1 MKNLFMKFDFASSL
15 KMPFYK
21 KKFRYGGY
29 ATLVTAVVIAMLILL
44 NLLVDQFDLMADL
57 TRNRLFTLSEQ
68 TFGVLDGLEYEI
80 DIISLSE
87 PGAENPVAMQII
99 EQYTARSPKVS
110 FSAIDP
116 VRNPQLVMKYQKD
129 GGTIAQGSIIVE
141 NRDMNRF
148 KVISAHELINFR
160 MDRQQQPVAESL
172 AVEQRL
178 TGGIIYVT
186 TEELPVIY
194 TLTGHGQD
202 PIPFEIRRQLE
213 VENYRIEEVNLMTT
227 DVPEDAHALLVIS
240 PKRDL
245 SDTEEQRMRNFLENQ
260 GRAIFLMDIM
270 SQGLPRFEALFKS
283 YGVELSRLIVV
294 EGDADMHVGNPLWL
308 VPEME
313 AHDVMTPLRTAD
325 MPMVI
330 VPVSQ
335 AIDIMDV
342 RRRTLEIE
350 PLLVTSESAWGKTNL
365 ESQTVEKEAGDV
377 EGPFNIGVA
386 VTDNVFIDNQT
397 RTTKMI
403 LVANAGFLGSEV
415 VGQVPGNKNF
425 LLNSLNWIQ
434 DREEA
439 ISIRPRSLATP
450 RLNMNWQ
457 QQLMLAGV
465 AIVLIPF
472 MILGSGLFV
481 WLKRRHL

>member
-1 MKNLFMKFDFASSL
+1 
-15 KMPFYK
+15 
-21 KKFRYGGY
+21 
-29 ATLVTAVVIAMLILL
+29 
-44 NLLVDQFDLMADL
+44 
-57 TRNRLFTLSEQ
+57 
-68 TFGVLDGLEYEI
+68 
-80 DIISLSE
+80 
-87 PGAENPVAMQII
+87 
-99 EQYTARSPKVS
+99 
-110 FSAIDP
+110 
-116 VRNPQLVMKYQKD
+116 
-129 GGTIAQGSIIVE
+129 
-141 NRDMNRF
+141 
-148 KVISAHELINFR
+148 
-160 MDRQQQPVAESL
+160 
-172 AVEQRL
+172 
-178 TGGIIYVT
+178 
-186 TEELPVIY
+186 
-194 TLTGHGQD
+194 
-202 PIPFEIRRQLE
+202 
-213 VENYRIEEVNLMTT
+213 
-227 DVPEDAHALLVIS
+227 
-240 PKRDL
+240 
-245 SDTEEQRMRNFLENQ
+245 
-260 GRAIFLMDIM
+260 
-270 SQGLPRFEALFKS
+270 
-283 YGVELSRLIVV
+283 
-294 EGDADMHVGNPLWL
+294 
-308 VPEME
+308 
-313 AHDVMTPLRTAD
+313 
-325 MPMVI
+325 
-330 VPVSQ
+330 
-335 AIDIMDV
+335 MDV

>member
-1 MKNLFMKFDFASSL
+1 MDFM
-15 KMPFYK
+15 P
-21 KKFRYGGY
+21 
-29 ATLVTAVVIAMLILL
+29 
-44 NLLVDQFDLMADL
+44 
-57 TRNRLFTLSEQ
+57 
-68 TFGVLDGLEYEI
+68 
-80 DIISLSE
+80 
-87 PGAENPVAMQII
+87 
-99 EQYTARSPKVS
+99 
-110 FSAIDP
+110 
-116 VRNPQLVMKYQKD
+116 
-129 GGTIAQGSIIVE
+129 
-141 NRDMNRF
+141 
-148 KVISAHELINFR
+148 
-160 MDRQQQPVAESL
+160 
-172 AVEQRL
+172 
-178 TGGIIYVT
+178 
-186 TEELPVIY
+186 
-194 TLTGHGQD
+194 
-202 PIPFEIRRQLE
+202 
-213 VENYRIEEVNLMTT
+213 
-227 DVPEDAHALLVIS
+227 
-240 PKRDL
+240 
-245 SDTEEQRMRNFLENQ
+245 
-260 GRAIFLMDIM
+260 
-270 SQGLPRFEALFKS
+270 QGLPRFEALFKS

-294 EGDADMHVGNPLWL
+294 EGDADMHIGNPLWL

-325 MPMVI
+325 MRMLIPF
-330 VPVSQ
+330 SQ

-415 VGQVPGNKNF
+415 VGQFPGNKNF

-439 ISIRPRSLATP
+439 ISIRPRSLVPP